1 MTPHAPF
8 RHFVKVEHVEP
19 GMPFLNVHVEGPLD
33 APHALT
39 VAADVSSQLTR
50 LVGRPFGLLIDVR
63 KVTSCDAAAAGVM
76 QNIEMSAAGLGL
88 EAVAHLVKQKGLAN
102 QAQAD
107 IKDVGAE
114 KIIGTFDNEAMAR
127 QFASGVREESA

>member
-1 MTPHAPF
+1 MTHHAPF
-8 RHFVKVEHVEP
+8 RHFVKVDQVEP

-39 VAADVSSQLTR
+39 VASDVSSQLKR

-63 KVTSCDAAAAGVM
+63 KVTSCDDAGASVM
-76 QNIEMSAAGLGL
+76 QNIEMNAAGLGL
-88 EAVAHLVKQKGLAN
+88 EAVAHLVKQKGLAQ
-102 QAQAD
+102 QAQTE

-114 KIIGTFDNEAMAR
+114 KLIGTFDNEAMAR
-127 QFASGVREESA
+127 LFASGLQEDSE